1 MPIRRHGPERLGG
14 SRDGHREWQ
23 AGDLVAGIYDVVDVV
38 RAGGMG
44 VVYRVRH
51 RGWDVD
57 LAVKVPRPDL
67 VRTAA
72 GLANFTAEAE
82 SWVGLGLHPHTVN
95 CVYVQ
100 TIDGLPRVFAE
111 WVGGGTLADW
121 VRDGRLY
128 EGGPD
133 AAIARVLDVAAQ
145 IAWGLEHAHAHR
157 LIHQDVKPANVM
169 MTPDGVVK
177 VTDFGLA
184 RARAAA
190 GERSLVPSGASTLL
204 PPASMLVGYGGMTP
218 AYCSPEQADMAAGAD
233 VGALTRATDVWS
245 WAVTVLEMFTGRP
258 PTGYGQAAGAAF
270 EARVE
275 AGSPVPER
283 IPEVPAELAELLR
296 DCFAPDPADRR
307 LRMGEIAERLV
318 AIHRSVAGT
327 AYPRALPTPA
337 RLLADGLSNQA
348 LSLLDLDLPG
358 QAEQLFE
365 EALAADPHHLPA
377 LYNLGLHRWR
387 QGTATDQELIA
398 DLTAARDDSATPWL
412 GDLLLAQVHLER
424 GDAVTARALLGRA
437 AEQVE
442 DEPAVAAAVAV
453 AQRRPA
459 RARAHP
465 RRSLGA
471 GRRHRAQ
478 RRRPDRGDRRPQRQR
493 PDLGRRHRRLPA
505 PVGAAVGRGAPQ
517 RADAVRGR
525 RGGAVAGQ
533 PHPGCPR
540 VGTGIRFTTAVDRP
554 RGPERRLRRGAQ
566 RRRIG
571 GRAVRC
577 AGRGLDLGLR
587 VRPAHPHRVPRRHAP
602 ARLHDRVPTGVDRS
616 ARPPGRRA
624 RSADE
629 SDHAV
634 GSEQRLLARRAG
646 RVPRDPRCQQ
656 GRPHRPRRRGHRW

>member
-218 AYCSPEQADMAAGAD
+218 AYCSPE
-233 VGALTRATDVWS
+233 
-245 WAVTVLEMFTGRP
+245 RP
-258 PTGYGQAAGAAF
+258 TCG
-270 EARVE
+270 
-275 AGSPVPER
+275 
-283 IPEVPAELAELLR
+283 
-296 DCFAPDPADRR
+296 
-307 LRMGEIAERLV
+307 
-318 AIHRSVAGT
+318 
-327 AYPRALPTPA
+327 
-337 RLLADGLSNQA
+337 
-348 LSLLDLDLPG
+348 
-358 QAEQLFE
+358 
-365 EALAADPHHLPA
+365 
-377 LYNLGLHRWR
+377 
-387 QGTATDQELIA
+387 
-398 DLTAARDDSATPWL
+398 
-412 GDLLLAQVHLER
+412 
-424 GDAVTARALLGRA
+424 
-437 AEQVE
+437 
-442 DEPAVAAAVAV
+442 
-453 AQRRPA
+453 
-459 RARAHP
+459 
-465 RRSLGA
+465 
-471 GRRHRAQ
+471 
-478 RRRPDRGDRRPQRQR
+478 
-493 PDLGRRHRRLPA
+493 
-505 PVGAAVGRGAPQ
+505 
-517 RADAVRGR
+517 
-525 RGGAVAGQ
+525 
-533 PHPGCPR
+533 
-540 VGTGIRFTTAVDRP
+540 
-554 RGPERRLRRGAQ
+554 
-566 RRRIG
+566 
-571 GRAVRC
+571 
-577 AGRGLDLGLR
+577 
-587 VRPAHPHRVPRRHAP
+587 
-602 ARLHDRVPTGVDRS
+602 
-616 ARPPGRRA
+616 PGR
-624 RSADE
+624 
-629 SDHAV
+629 
-634 GSEQRLLARRAG
+634 
-646 RVPRDPRCQQ
+646 
-656 GRPHRPRRRGHRW
+656 